1 MPSQGPIKPTSI
13 KLPLELHARVQHIAM
28 VRKRSV
34 HEVMIRAMETYVDRE
49 EKREAIRQECIKAHD
64 EYMLTG
70 LHVTGEEVDAW
81 IDQLVDG
88 NETEMPACHV

>member
-1 MPSQGPIKPTSI
+1 MPSQKPLKPTSI
-13 KLPLELHARVQHIAM
+13 KLPLDLHARVQHIAT

-34 HEVMIRAMETYVDRE
+34 HEVMIRAMEAYVDRE

-70 LHVTGEEVDAW
+70 LHATGEEIDAW
-81 IDQLVDG
+81 IDQLVEG
-88 NETEMPACHV
+88 NSTEPPACHV

>member
-1 MPSQGPIKPTSI
+1 MPSHAPIKPTSI
-13 KLPLELHARVQHIAM
+13 KLPLELHARVQHIAT

-70 LHVTGEEVDAW
+70 LHVAGEEVDAW
-81 IDQLVDG
+81 IDQLLDG
-88 NETEMPACHV
+88 DETEMPACHV